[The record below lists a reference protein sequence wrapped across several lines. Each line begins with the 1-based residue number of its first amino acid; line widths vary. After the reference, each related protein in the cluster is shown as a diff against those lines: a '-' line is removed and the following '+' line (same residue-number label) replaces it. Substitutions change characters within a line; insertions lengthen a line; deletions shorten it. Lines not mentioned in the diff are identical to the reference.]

1 VVLLTP
7 KVFQFCCCQME
18 LKCWRSDSNDFGMA
32 WFLVLYRKVVKVNMG
47 LAIFNVLQ
55 TNFDWNRKN
64 ILHPKFETHTGIHQL
79 VHLELLQST
88 KSLERP
94 SNFWT
99 PSFSSFIIS
108 CVFFGVLLI
117 FHYTQKPTAP
127 AFPQKDEFQD
137 HQTLIISQA
146 LVLSV
151 LKSSRRMVG

>member
-1 VVLLTP
+1 M
-7 KVFQFCCCQME
+7 FQFCCCQME

-55 TNFDWNRKN
+55 TNFDWNRKH
-64 ILHPKFETHTGIHQL
+64 IIHPKFETHTGIHQL

-88 KSLERP
+88 TSLERP

-117 FHYTQKPTAP
+117 FHYTQKPNGASVSTKRWVP
-127 AFPQKDEFQD
+127 RSP
-137 HQTLIISQA
+137 TLIIVSQA

-151 LKSSRRMVG
+151 LKSSRRVVG